1 MKSKSRKTSKIIFE
15 IKTYAKD
22 IIDKKHDQDLKEVFK
37 IFDEDNSG
45 EIDAEELWEILMNVS
60 DSISQE

>member
-45 EIDAEELWEILMNVS
+45 EIDAEEL
-60 DSISQE
+60 